1 MPCQQYTAIDTIL
14 VSPLAF
20 VATLLLL
27 ILAIVTNS
35 SAPLAPSGSNL
46 HPLILTVAPGD
57 RCTLDSSHPL
67 STIGSSFAAF
77 TLLAAITL
85 SGLCSLAGSIIPAL
99 LPLLVPVLL
108 TVLHIPPSL
117 CCIHLWI
124 QQRIPPLPPNV
135 ERFSSQLNNTLVLQA
150 ASHQLAQNS
159 TVSCSKQKTTACS
172 PVWPNEIAEDLG
184 RMPGL
189 PSFFLLLLG
198 LQQTPLYEITIKIK
212 DTLPEEV
219 R

>member
-35 SAPLAPSGSNL
+35 SAPPAPSGSNL
-46 HPLILTVAPGD
+46 HPLILTFAPGD
-57 RCTLDSSHPL
+57 RRTLDSSHPL

-108 TVLHIPPSL
+108 TVLHIPPLSAASTCGL
-117 CCIHLWI
+117 NRGSRHS
-124 QQRIPPLPPNV
+124 PPNV
-135 ERFSSQLNNTLVLQA
+135 ERLVV
-150 ASHQLAQNS
+150 NS
-159 TVSCSKQKTTACS
+159 TTLLVIAGSEPPTGTKQYSK
-172 PVWPNEIAEDLG
+172 L
-184 RMPGL
+184 
-189 PSFFLLLLG
+189 F
-198 LQQTPLYEITIKIK
+198 QTK
-212 DTLPEEV
+212 DYCNAAQCGQMK
-219 R
+219 